1 MKRRRERRGFTL
13 VELMIVVA
21 IVGVLAALAMF
32 GVRRYL
38 AAAKVSEAKQTI
50 GGIARGIAMLTERS
64 VKSEVLPLGG
74 LSESSLTTWCPECGG
89 TMLCVTPQSV
99 PAARKYQPENLNGK
113 DFDQCCWRCVRFG
126 LDDPTYYQYRY
137 SVGQA
142 YLGPP
147 LGGPD
152 PGASGVEVAAVGDL
166 DGDTSVSTLTLT
178 GMRDAPTGQ
187 FRFSTQVFVSNE
199 HE

>member
-1 MKRRRERRGFTL
+1 MKRRREGRGFTL

-21 IVGVLAALAMF
+21 IVGVLAALAIF

-50 GGIARGIAMLTERS
+50 GGIARSIAMLTERS

-178 GMRDAPTGQ
+178 GTRDAPTGQ
-187 FRFSTQVFVSNE
+187 LRFATQVFVSNE